1 MKPDFALS
9 LTFDGIALLLRGPD
23 GWLRVGEVSLEAAD
37 LAGAL
42 ADLRQRARALR
53 PEGLLT
59 KLIIPDAQIRYQT
72 IETGAVDDRL
82 RARLVRDALD
92 GATPYAVEELVFDW
106 QAEGGRTHVAAVARE
121 TLEEAEAFAL
131 EHGFNPV
138 AFVAAPQGGGF
149 AREVAFGET
158 ASAGDFL
165 ARGARVERD
174 AAPVR
179 VTGDAPLPAKEAAG
193 AEGNAAGASTSAGA
207 THDPASGMRPPPAD
221 APAAGPGGTDAASP
235 GTDPDA
241 SPAPALE
248 DGPRE
253 GSATDAPP
261 RPPGTAAEGAA
272 APPDGEA
279 VPGPD
284 EPPAATRGAPRR
296 DTEPPRA
303 TAPRL
308 SATPPSGGD
317 AERRGHGA
325 AMEPPV
331 AALRGGTHS
340 LGDTPGSDAQDRGHG
355 AATDPPPAAS
365 RHGAHTSADA
375 PAAPDPDAEGREQR
389 AATDP
394 PPAAPR
400 GGTYSPEDAPAAPD
414 PDAPAG
420 PEELRAGPQTPVP
433 EFRSTRRAAAE
444 DGPPPAVSL
453 RRAPEARAPGAQPP
467 RAEATPGQRPP
478 PGTPTPEA
486 TARRDRILRRIA
498 AAQTGAP
505 DPGTGDAWTGPDA
518 DLPPQAAPPRAAA
531 PAGPEG
537 DEALRLTRFG
547 ERAARRGP
555 DRRPRRRGA
564 RIAAVALVGVI
575 GLGASAA
582 LIAPDAVSRLFLGAP
597 PAPVA
602 TVAPPPAPSVAETA
616 RDAPAGTTDAQRPT
630 PSDARPADTAP
641 AARPDRPAEPP
652 APAPR
657 PLDTDEAAARYAAT
671 GLWQKAPERP
681 GAPAAGSLAGLAV
694 AGTDAAVPAPEAGVL
709 RPPARATDAPPES
722 PVVPPPPGT
731 VFDLD
736 ARGLVVATPE
746 GALTPQGVRVIAGRP
761 PVAPP
766 DRATPE
772 ERRAAA
778 AARAAAARRAALE
791 GLRPLVRPAG
801 LGPDEEEA
809 ATAAEADPLAAL
821 DPPLRPGD
829 IAPEAP
835 DATAEA
841 PDGDSAIG
849 RETVDGD
856 AGTRQA
862 VRASPEPA
870 VRPGSLAEVVAAAPA
885 LPAPATAQSVAPDIP
900 SNASVARAATEAD
913 AIDLRRVNLIGV
925 YGEPANRRA
934 LVRLS
939 DGRYEKVQVGDR
951 LDGGRI
957 SAIGEDQLR
966 YVKNGRNLVLRMPQ
980 G

>member
-23 GWLRVGEVSLEAAD
+23 GWLRVGEVPLEAAD

-53 PEGLLT
+53 PDGLLT
-59 KLIIPDAQIRYQT
+59 KLIIPDAQIRYQA

-106 QAEGGRTHVAAVARE
+106 QAEGARTHVAAVARE

-131 EHGFNPV
+131 EHRFNPV

-149 AREVAFGET
+149 AREVSFGET

-179 VTGDAPLPAKEAAG
+179 VTGDAPLPAPEAAG
-193 AEGNAAGASTSAGA
+193 AEGNPSSASTSAGA

-221 APAAGPGGTDAASP
+221 APATGPDGTDAASP
-235 GTDPDA
+235 DAHPDA
-241 SPAPALE
+241 SPAPAPE
-248 DGPRE
+248 GGPRQ

-308 SATPPSGGD
+308 SATPPSRGD
-317 AERRGHGA
+317 AADRGQRTA
-325 AMEPPV
+325 TDRPAIAP
-331 AALRGGTHS
+331 RGGTHS
-340 LGDTPGSDAQDRGHG
+340 
-355 AATDPPPAAS
+355 
-365 RHGAHTSADA
+365 
-375 PAAPDPDAEGREQR
+375 
-389 AATDP
+389 
-394 PPAAPR
+394 
-400 GGTYSPEDAPAAPD
+400 PEDTPAAPD

-420 PEELRAGPQTPVP
+420 PEEPRPGPQTPVP
-433 EFRSTRRAAAE
+433 EFRSTRRAGGE

-453 RRAPEARAPGAQPP
+453 RRAPEARAHGAQPP
-467 RAEATPGQRPP
+467 RSEATPGQRPP

-486 TARRDRILRRIA
+486 TARRDRILRHIA
-498 AAQTGAP
+498 AAQAGAP
-505 DPGTGDAWTGPDA
+505 DAGTGDAGTGPDA

-537 DEALRLTRFG
+537 DEALHLTRFG

-582 LIAPDAVSRLFLGAP
+582 LLAPDALSRLIPGAP

-616 RDAPAGTTDAQRPT
+616 RDGPAGTTDAQRPT
-630 PSDARPADTAP
+630 PSDARPTDTAP

-694 AGTDAAVPAPEAGVL
+694 AGIDAAVPAPKAGVL
-709 RPPARATDAPPES
+709 RPPERATDAPPES
-722 PVVPPPPGT
+722 PAVPPPPGT

-766 DRATPE
+766 ERATPE
-772 ERRAAA
+772 ERRAAE

-791 GLRPLVRPAG
+791 GLRPLARPAG
-801 LGPDEEEA
+801 LGPDDEEA
-809 ATAAEADPLAAL
+809 EAPAEADPLAAL

-829 IAPEAP
+829 ITPEAP

-841 PDGDSAIG
+841 PDGDDGAG

-966 YVKNGRNLVLRMPQ
+966 YVKDGRNLVLRMPQ